1 MKKFNKHAVGE
12 SGLFTRP
19 RFPHGKKGMEMW
31 QIVLLIL
38 VMIFLLA
45 VIIWYGF
52 LGGEL
57 KNLLN
62 KFADIL

>member
-1 MKKFNKHAVGE
+1 MNKQA
-12 SGLFTRP
+12 
-19 RFPHGKKGMEMW
+19 MEMW

-38 VMIFLLA
+38 VLIFLLV

-57 KNLLN
+57 GNLLN
-62 KFADIL
+62 KFTDIL